1 MPSKLGSS
9 LRICTYQ
16 LYWILGDIFL
26 HSQLATS
33 ANRAPAVSNIRLR
46 PSIVLLFVVLVVPI
60 FTAMLWFTYT
70 TNDKMTR
77 TNATALMER
86 FRFEATTNTQN
97 LLKPLETMVSTAAT
111 LASGQPVYFRDAAS
125 AQYLKDI
132 IAHSETVSSAYV
144 GFNDGTFRMVMRT
157 PAGLKI
163 HDKVVPSES
172 DHAYRWLDRSVPAN
186 PVDTFSFRD
195 QQDKEV
201 GVSQVAAV
209 YDPRLR
215 DWYKDAAIKKS
226 TALSTPYIFSSS
238 GLPGI
243 TIASPFYK
251 DGALTGV
258 VAVDITL
265 NNLSQFLAA
274 RLVSPGAMSL
284 IIDEQEKV
292 IANSNLKEQV
302 KLINNKVNLK
312 HIGALDSDLPAL
324 AMVQQAKASD
334 KNNFT
339 FVHPTTAEEYAV
351 SFSSFASDA
360 NKRWQVLILAP
371 LDDFSGPLK
380 ENNRRLLVFGTLAI
394 ILQILF
400 IYFLSRLIAKPLER
414 LERKVNNV
422 RELSTDSQNEVITS
436 PIREISSLSRA
447 VDTLDHAVRSF
458 AAFVP
463 VSLVKH
469 LIESER
475 QLQLGGESRFLTV
488 MFCDVEAFS
497 TLAESSPSNEL
508 LTRIS
513 AYLEVVTLAVN
524 EEHGTIDKFIG
535 DAAMAF
541 WGAPAPLNDHAWHA
555 CAAAIRISKRMATLN
570 AQWVAEG
577 LAPLQIRIGI
587 HCDAMMVGNIGS
599 KHRMSYT
606 VMGDAVNLTSRLEE
620 INKEYGTQI
629 CVSQSIYREIG
640 ERLTLRPIDEV
651 TVKGRR
657 TALNIYELFGV
668 IDNNDPSRAL
678 ETSEEVIEQCH
689 LTNIARQA
697 YVDKNW
703 KKAASLY
710 EELFNRFPKDHLA
723 TNMLM
728 RCQIALKNQL

>member
-1 MPSKLGSS
+1 MHSELVATASPSPK
-9 LRICTYQ
+9 
-16 LYWILGDIFL
+16 
-26 HSQLATS
+26 A
-33 ANRAPAVSNIRLR
+33 SNIRLR

-77 TNATALMER
+77 SNAKELMER

-97 LLKPLETMVSTAAT
+97 LLKPLETMVNTAAT
-111 LASGQPVYFRDAAS
+111 LASAQPAFFKATNSV
-125 AQYLKDI
+125 QYLKDI
-132 IAHSETVSSAYV
+132 IAHSDTVSSAYV

-163 HDKVVPSES
+163 HDKVVPAET
-172 DHAYRWLDRSVPAN
+172 DHAYRWLDRTVPAD
-186 PVDTFSFRD
+186 PVDAFSFRD
-195 QQDKEV
+195 KQDKEI
-201 GVSQVAAV
+201 GASQVAAV

-243 TIASPFYK
+243 TIASPFYT
-251 DGALTGV
+251 DGVLTGV

-265 NNLSQFLAA
+265 ENLSQFLAD
-274 RLVSPGAMSL
+274 RVVSPRAMSL
-284 IIDEQEKV
+284 IIDEQDKV

-302 KLINNKVNLK
+302 KLIDKKVNLK

-324 AMVQQAKASD
+324 AMVQQAKVSD

-339 FVHPTTAEEYAV
+339 FVHPTSGEEYAV

-380 ENNRRLLVFGTLAI
+380 ENNKRLLIFGTLAI

-414 LERKVNNV
+414 LEKKVNDV
-422 RELSTDSQNEVITS
+422 RELSTDSQKQVITS

-469 LIESER
+469 LIESDQ
-475 QLQLGGESRFLTV
+475 QLQLGGHSRFLTV

-541 WGAPAPLNDHAWHA
+541 WGAPAPLDDHAWHA
-555 CAAAIRISKRMATLN
+555 CAAAIRISKRMAVLN

-640 ERLTLRPIDEV
+640 DRLILRPIDEV

-657 TALNIYELFGV
+657 TAINIYELFDV
-668 IDNNDPSRAL
+668 IDSNSSSSAV
-678 ETSEEVIEQCH
+678 ETSTEILEQCN
-689 LTNIARQA
+689 LTKLAHQA

-703 KKAASLY
+703 KKAVSLY
-710 EELFNRFPKDHLA
+710 EELFNRFPEDHLA

-728 RCQIALKNQL
+728 RCQIALQHKL

>member
-1 MPSKLGSS
+1 MKSAKQG
-9 LRICTYQ
+9 
-16 LYWILGDIFL
+16 L
-26 HSQLATS
+26 HSS
-33 ANRAPAVSNIRLR
+33 SNIRLR
-46 PSIVLLFVVLVVPI
+46 PSIVLLFVILVVPI
-60 FTAMLWFTYT
+60 FSAMLWFTYT
-70 TNDKMTR
+70 TNDQMTR
-77 TNATALMER
+77 ANAKDLMER

-97 LLKPLETMVSTAAT
+97 LLKPLDTMVSTAAT
-111 LASGQPVYFRDAAS
+111 LASAQPTYFRETIS
-125 AQYLKDI
+125 SQYLKNI
-132 IAHSETVSSAYV
+132 LAHSDTVSSSYV
-144 GFNDGTFRMVMRT
+144 GFEDGTFRMMMRT
-157 PAGLKI
+157 PVGLKLQ
-163 HDKVVPSES
+163 DKVVPMETAFAS
-172 DHAYRWLDRSVPAN
+172 RWLDRTVPATA
-186 PVDTFSFRD
+186 VDTFSFRD
-195 QQDKEV
+195 KQDIEV
-201 GVSQVAAV
+201 GTSQVAAV
-209 YDPRLR
+209 YDPRTR

-226 TALSTPYIFSSS
+226 TALSAPYIFSSS

-251 DGALTGV
+251 EGAIAGV

-265 NNLSQFLAA
+265 DNLSQFLAA

-292 IANSNLKEQV
+292 IANSNLKEKV
-302 KLINNKVNLK
+302 KLIDKKVNLK

-324 AMVQQAKASD
+324 AMVQQAKVSD

-339 FVHPTTAEEYAV
+339 FVHPTTNEEYAV

-380 ENNRRLLVFGTLAI
+380 KNNQRLIIFGSLAI
-394 ILQILF
+394 VLQILF

-414 LERKVNNV
+414 LEKKVNDV
-422 RELSTDSQNEVITS
+422 RELSAASQNIVITS

-458 AAFVP
+458 ASFVP
-463 VSLVKH
+463 ASLVKH
-469 LIESER
+469 LIESDQ
-475 QLQLGGESRFLTV
+475 QLQLGGQSRFLTV

-541 WGAPAPLNDHAWHA
+541 WGAPSALSDHAWHA
-555 CAAAIRISKRMATLN
+555 CAAAIRISQRMAALN
-570 AQWVAEG
+570 AQWAAEG

-587 HCDAMMVGNIGS
+587 HCDSMMVGNIGS

-606 VMGDAVNLTSRLEE
+606 VMGDAVNLASRLEE

-629 CVSQSIYREIG
+629 CVSQSIYREVG
-640 ERLTLRPIDEV
+640 ERLSLRPIDEV

-668 IDNNDPSRAL
+668 IDANNSNNAL
-678 ETSEEVIEQCH
+678 EASEEALEQCS
-689 LTNIARQA
+689 LSRLAYQA
-697 YVDKNW
+697 YKDKNW

-723 TNMLM
+723 ANMLL
-728 RCQIALKNQL
+728 RCQAAQKNDLQ

>member
-1 MPSKLGSS
+1 
-9 LRICTYQ
+9 
-16 LYWILGDIFL
+16 L
-26 HSQLATS
+26 HSQLSTTAS
-33 ANRAPAVSNIRLR
+33 RMPAESNIRLR

-77 TNATALMER
+77 ANAKDLMER

-97 LLKPLETMVSTAAT
+97 LLKPLDTMVSTAAT
-111 LASGQPVYFRDAAS
+111 LASAQPTYFRDAIS
-125 AQYLKDI
+125 TQYLKDI
-132 IAHSETVSSAYV
+132 LSHSDTVSSAYV
-144 GFNDGTFRMVMRT
+144 GFEDGTFRMLMRA

-163 HDKVVPSES
+163 QDKVVPS
-172 DHAYRWLDRSVPAN
+172 DTAFAARWLDRTVAAN

-195 QQDKEV
+195 KLDNEI
-201 GVSQVAAV
+201 GTSQVAAV

-243 TIASPFYK
+243 TIAAPFYK
-251 DGALTGV
+251 QGTIAGV

-265 NNLSQFLAA
+265 DNLSQFLAA

-324 AMVQQAKASD
+324 AMVQQAKVSD

-339 FVHPTTAEEYAV
+339 FMHPATEEEYAV

-360 NKRWQVLILAP
+360 NKRWQILILAP

-394 ILQILF
+394 IMQILF

-414 LERKVNNV
+414 LERKVNSV
-422 RELSTDSQNEVITS
+422 RELLDETTHKRAITS

-469 LIESER
+469 LIESDQ
-475 QLQLGGESRFLTV
+475 QLQLGGQSRFLTV

-620 INKEYGTQI
+620 INKDYGTQI

-668 IDNNDPSRAL
+668 IDSHDPTRAL
-678 ETSEEVIEQCH
+678 ETNEEVIEQCN
-689 LTNIARQA
+689 LTKLA
-697 YVDKNW
+697 YQSYADKNW

-723 TNMLM
+723 ANMLM
-728 RCQIALKNQL
+728 RCQIALQHK

>member
-1 MPSKLGSS
+1 MHSELVATASPSP
-9 LRICTYQ
+9 T
-16 LYWILGDIFL
+16 
-26 HSQLATS
+26 A
-33 ANRAPAVSNIRLR
+33 SNIRLR

-77 TNATALMER
+77 SNAKELMER

-97 LLKPLETMVSTAAT
+97 LLKPLETMVNTAAT
-111 LASGQPVYFRDAAS
+111 LASLQPAFFKTTHSV
-125 AQYLKDI
+125 QYLKDI
-132 IAHSETVSSAYV
+132 IAHSDTVSSAYV

-157 PAGLKI
+157 TAGLKI
-163 HDKVVPSES
+163 HDKVVPAET
-172 DHAYRWLDRSVPAN
+172 DLAYRWLDRTVPSDPIDA
-186 PVDTFSFRD
+186 FSFRD
-195 QQDKEV
+195 KQDKEI

-243 TIASPFYK
+243 TIASPFYT
-251 DGALTGV
+251 DGVLTGV

-265 NNLSQFLAA
+265 ENLSQFLAA
-274 RLVSPGAMSL
+274 RVVSPKAMSL

-302 KLINNKVNLK
+302 KLIDKKVNLK

-324 AMVQQAKASD
+324 AMVQQAKVSD

-339 FVHPTTAEEYAV
+339 FVHPTSGEEYAV

-380 ENNRRLLVFGTLAI
+380 ENNKRLLIFGTLAI

-414 LERKVNNV
+414 LEKKVNDV
-422 RELSTDSQNEVITS
+422 RELNPAADNELIES
-436 PIREISSLSRA
+436 PIREIASLSRA

-469 LIESER
+469 LIESNQ
-475 QLQLGGESRFLTV
+475 QLQLGGQSRFLTV

-541 WGAPAPLNDHAWHA
+541 WGAPAPLDDHAWHA
-555 CAAAIRISKRMATLN
+555 CAAAVRISQRMATLN

-577 LAPLQIRIGI
+577 LAPLQIRVGI

-640 ERLTLRPIDEV
+640 DRLVLRPIDEV

-657 TALNIYELFGV
+657 SAINIYELFDV
-668 IDNNDPSRAL
+668 INNNATSRDL
-678 ETSEEVIEQCH
+678 NTSTEILEQCN
-689 LTNIARQA
+689 LTKLAHQA

-723 TNMLM
+723 ANMLM
-728 RCQIALKNQL
+728 RCQTELSHKF

>member
-1 MPSKLGSS
+1 M
-9 LRICTYQ
+9 
-16 LYWILGDIFL
+16 
-26 HSQLATS
+26 HSQLDAP
-33 ANRAPAVSNIRLR
+33 ANRKPTASNIRLR

-77 TNATALMER
+77 SSARDLMER

-111 LASGQPVYFRDAAS
+111 LASAQPAYFRDAVS
-125 AQYLKDI
+125 TQYLKDI
-132 IAHSETVSSAYV
+132 LAHSDTVSSAYV

-172 DHAYRWLDRSVPAN
+172 GYAYRWLDRSVPAN
-186 PVDTFSFRD
+186 TVDTFSFRD
-195 QQDKEV
+195 KQDKEV
-201 GVSQVAAV
+201 GMSQVAAV

-215 DWYKDAAIKKS
+215 DWYKDAAIKKG

-251 DGALTGV
+251 DGALSGV

-265 NNLSQFLAA
+265 DNLSQFLAA
-274 RLVSPGAMSL
+274 RVVSPGAMSL

-302 KLINNKVNLK
+302 KLIDKKVNLK

-324 AMVQQAKASD
+324 AMVQQSKASD

-339 FVHPTTAEEYAV
+339 FEHPSSNEEYAV

-360 NKRWQVLILAP
+360 NKRWQILILAP

-380 ENNRRLLVFGTLAI
+380 ENNRRLLIFGTLAI

-400 IYFLSRLIAKPLER
+400 IYFLSRLIAKPLEK
-414 LERKVNNV
+414 LEKKVNDV
-422 RELSTDSQNEVITS
+422 RELKPANDNTVIES
-436 PIREISSLSRA
+436 PIREIASLSRA
-447 VDTLDHAVRSF
+447 VDTLDNAVRSF

-463 VSLVKH
+463 VGLVKH
-469 LIESER
+469 LIESDQ
-475 QLQLGGESRFLTV
+475 QLKLGGQSRFLTM
-488 MFCDVEAFS
+488 MFCDVQAFS
-497 TLAESSPSNEL
+497 KLAESSPSNEL
-508 LTRIS
+508 LVRIS
-513 AYLEVVTLAVN
+513 AYLEAVTLAVN
-524 EEHGTIDKFIG
+524 EEQGTIDKFIG

-541 WGAPAPLNDHAWHA
+541 WGAPAPLDDHAWHA
-555 CAAAIRISKRMATLN
+555 CAAAIRISQRMAVLN
-570 AQWVAEG
+570 AQWVSEG
-577 LAPLQIRIGI
+577 LEPLQVRIGI
-587 HCDAMMVGNIGS
+587 HCDAVVVGNIGS

-606 VMGDAVNLTSRLEE
+606 VMGDAVNLTSRLED

-629 CVSQSIYREIG
+629 TVSHAIFREVG
-640 ERLTLRPIDEV
+640 ERLNLRPINEV
-651 TVKGRR
+651 SVKGKRS
-657 TALNIYELFGV
+657 TLQIYELLGV
-668 IDNNDPSRAL
+668 IDNNNPNSVLQASDDLIEKGNMTKLAYAEFIKRNWKQAAL
-678 ETSEEVIEQCH
+678 LYEAVLLRFPEDALSINMIQRCH
-689 LTNIARQA
+689 LEQGL
-697 YVDKNW
+697 D
-703 KKAASLY
+703 SQDG
-710 EELFNRFPKDHLA
+710 F
-723 TNMLM
+723 
-728 RCQIALKNQL
+728 